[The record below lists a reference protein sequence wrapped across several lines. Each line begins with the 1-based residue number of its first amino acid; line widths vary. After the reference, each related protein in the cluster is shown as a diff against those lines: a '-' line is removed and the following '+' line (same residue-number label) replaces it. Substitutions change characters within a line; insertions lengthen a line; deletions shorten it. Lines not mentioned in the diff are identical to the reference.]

1 MPCSEQPL
9 FFDAF
14 GHIISDRL
22 YDNSTNTVCLI
33 SIDED
38 QTILNKLLLIL
49 TEHLRHI
56 VFTNHQKLAGFA
68 CYMSND
74 LWATID
80 DISLG

>member
-1 MPCSEQPL
+1 M
-9 FFDAF
+9 
-14 GHIISDRL
+14 
-22 YDNSTNTVCLI
+22 
-33 SIDED
+33 
-38 QTILNKLLLIL
+38 LLLIL

-56 VFTNHQKLAGFA
+56 VFTNHQKLAGSA